1 MTKSFVA
8 MEQKVCPICGVKHSH
23 DCGILFDRRLRD
35 SMEDHVTT
43 GYGLCEEHDRL
54 FKEGYIALVG
64 VSNNPDDTQQTLTQE
79 TANRTG
85 SLCHIRKTVFQ
96 QMFNVPEK
104 AANLP
109 MVFAQ
114 EAVID
119 ILKEKQKEAE
129 GHEC

>member
-23 DCGILFDRRLRD
+23 DCGILINKHL
-35 SMEDHVTT
+35 SKTMEDHVTT

-64 VSNNPDDTQQTLTQE
+64 VSNNPNSTQQTLTQE

-85 SLCHIRKTVFQ
+85 SLCHIRKAAFR
-96 QMFNVPEK
+96 QMFNLPEE
-104 AANLP
+104 AANRP
-109 MVFAQ
+109 MVFVQ

-119 ILKEKQKEAE
+119 MLKEKMGDAQNDGA
-129 GHEC
+129 